1 MNEMKF
7 NTTLEIIEDI
17 KNGKIVIILD
27 DQDRENE
34 GDFVMAAD
42 FVSPEAINFMAL
54 YGRGLICTPITKK
67 IAKKI
72 GLNPMVL
79 NNSATHQ
86 TAFTI
91 TLDAKENISTGISAK
106 DRAYTISLMLDDSST
121 HADFSF
127 PGHIFPLTAV
137 DGGVLERRGHT
148 EAAVDLARLSN
159 LNPAGVI
166 CEILKEDGELARG
179 PELFEIAKRFNLKIG
194 TIEDLANFL
203 NEKSSELKNH
213 EFEMISSTKM
223 PTKFN
228 SSFNISMFKSKST
241 NEELMALVLG
251 DIVNMKDNAL
261 IRFHSECF
269 TGDVLGSLRCDCGE
283 QLEKALETISENGSG
298 ILFYLKQ
305 EGRGIGLHQKLKAYE
320 LQELGFDTVEAN
332 LKLGHAVDLRD
343 YSFPISILKNWGIKK
358 VQLITNNPEKIESVR
373 RSGLEVVPYKINST
387 INPYNEFYL
396 KTKASK
402 LGHFLQ

>member
-17 KNGKIVIILD
+17 KQGKIVIILD

-54 YGRGLICTPITKK
+54 YGRGLICTPVSKS
-67 IAKKI
+67 IANRI
-72 GLNPMVL
+72 GLNPMVTS
-79 NNSATHQ
+79 NSATHQ

-106 DRAYTISLMLDDSST
+106 DRAYTISLILNETST
-121 HADFSF
+121 QADFSF

-148 EAAVDLARLSN
+148 EAAVDLAKLAKLKS
-159 LNPAGVI
+159 AGVI

-179 PELFEIAKRFNLKIG
+179 HELFEIAKRFNLKIG
-194 TIEDLANFL
+194 TIEDLANYL
-203 NEKSSELKNH
+203 KENTSELKNH
-213 EFEMISSTKM
+213 EYEMISSTKM

-228 SSFNISMFKSKST
+228 TSFNISMFKSKTT
-241 NEELMALVLG
+241 NEELMALILG
-251 DIVNMKDNAL
+251 DVDKIKDDAL
-261 IRFHSECF
+261 VRFHSECF

-343 YSFPISILKNWGIKK
+343 YSFPISILKKLGIKK
-358 VQLITNNPEKIESVR
+358 VQLITNNPEKIESVKKY
-373 RSGLEVVPYKINST
+373 GLEVSAYKIYST
-387 INPYNEFYL
+387 VNPYNEFYL